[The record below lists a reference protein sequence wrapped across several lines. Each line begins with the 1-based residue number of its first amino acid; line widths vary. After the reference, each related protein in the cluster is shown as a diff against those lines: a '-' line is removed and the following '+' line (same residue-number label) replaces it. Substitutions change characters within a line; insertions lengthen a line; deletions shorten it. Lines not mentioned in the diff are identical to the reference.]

1 MQTMFILKSALIFYV
16 EVKITYEVLFDVL
29 RREKENNE
37 LQALDET
44 FYDDVADYIAQKRRN
59 VSKRA
64 GSYDGLDEE
73 KDKIQLRNILRTVEE
88 IYNIRERK
96 VLNLARTKA
105 RATKNLIDTTKILPE
120 ERPLFDDAVTML
132 SDQRDD
138 VLRDMTGKMNDDRD
152 EPDTD
157 AGEEGDEDLEA
168 VEIQR
173 QLPKFLGSD
182 KNVYGPF
189 EEGQEVS
196 LPSSVAELLVK
207 KGRAE
212 RIED

>member
-1 MQTMFILKSALIFYV
+1 V

-37 LQALDET
+37 LQSLDDT
-44 FYDDVADYIAQKRRN
+44 FYDDVADYIAKKRQN
-59 VSKRA
+59 VS
-64 GSYDGLDEE
+64 GSTSSYDGLDDE

-96 VLNLARTKA
+96 VLGLARRKA
-105 RATKNLIDTTKILPE
+105 RSTKNLIDTTKLLPE
-120 ERPLFDDAVTML
+120 ERSLFDDAVSL
-132 SDQRDD
+132 LEDQRVD
-138 VLRDMTGKMNDDRD
+138 VLGEMKGKIDQPHDDQTGV
-152 EPDTD
+152 E
-157 AGEEGDEDLEA
+157 ADEDEDSVT

-173 QLPKFLGSD
+173 QLPKFLGTD

-189 EEGQEVS
+189 DEGQEVE
-196 LPSSVAELLVK
+196 LPESVAELLVK

-212 RIED
+212 RADA

>member
-1 MQTMFILKSALIFYV
+1 MFILKSALLFYV

-37 LQALDET
+37 LQALDDT
-44 FYDDVADYIAQKRRN
+44 FYDDVEDYIAKKRRN
-59 VSKRA
+59 LTSTKQ
-64 GSYDGLDEE
+64 SYDGLDEE

-88 IYNIRERK
+88 VYNIRERK
-96 VLNLARTKA
+96 VINLARTKA
-105 RATKNLIDTTKILPE
+105 RASKNLIDTTKILPE
-120 ERPLFDDAVTML
+120 ERRLFDAATDL
-132 SDQRDD
+132 LNEQRAE
-138 VLRDMTGKMNDDRD
+138 VLRDLTGKI
-152 EPDTD
+152 
-157 AGEEGDEDLEA
+157 DEDGDPGESGPSNDEGSVT

-189 EEGQEVS
+189 DEGQEVG
-196 LPSSVAELLVK
+196 LPESVAELLVK

-212 RIED
+212 RVND

>member
-1 MQTMFILKSALIFYV
+1 MFILKSALLLCV

-37 LQALDET
+37 LQALDDT

-59 VSKRA
+59 VSKPS

-120 ERPLFDDAVTML
+120 ERTLFDDAVDML
-132 SDQRDD
+132 SGQRDE
-138 VLRDMTGKMNDDRD
+138 VLREITGKMNQDR
-152 EPDTD
+152 
-157 AGEEGDEDLEA
+157 EEQDRSGSEQGDEDEET

>member
-1 MQTMFILKSALIFYV
+1 M

-37 LQALDET
+37 LQALDDT
-44 FYDDVADYIAQKRRN
+44 FYDDVAEYIAKKRENMSAQR
-59 VSKRA
+59 ST
-64 GSYDGLDEE
+64 YEGLDEE

-96 VLNLARTKA
+96 VLGLARTKA

-120 ERPLFDDAVTML
+120 ERSLFDNAVAL
-132 SDQRDD
+132 LEEQRHG
-138 VLRDMTGKMNDDRD
+138 VLQEVTGSFDRQ
-152 EPDTD
+152 EEETAQDTD
-157 AGEEGDEDLEA
+157 DGSDEQET

-173 QLPKFLGSD
+173 QLPKFLGTD
-182 KNVYGPF
+182 KNVYGPY
-189 EEGQEVS
+189 EEGQEVT
-196 LPSSVAELLVK
+196 LPKSVAELLVK

-212 RIED
+212 RVS

>member
-1 MQTMFILKSALIFYV
+1 V

-37 LQALDET
+37 LQSLDDT
-44 FYDDVADYIAQKRRN
+44 FYDDVADYISKKRQS
-59 VSKRA
+59 VDGAAS
-64 GSYDGLDEE
+64 SYDGLDDE

-96 VLNLARTKA
+96 VIGLARRKA
-105 RATKNLIDTTKILPE
+105 RATKNLIDTTKLLPE
-120 ERPLFDDAVTML
+120 ERPLFDEAVDIL
-132 SDQRDD
+132 EGQRHD
-138 VLRDMTGKMNDDRD
+138 VLDELKGSFDREQPSESSSTAEDAD
-152 EPDTD
+152 EETV
-157 AGEEGDEDLEA
+157 A

-173 QLPKFLGSD
+173 QLPKFLGTD

-189 EEGQEVS
+189 EEGQEVD
-196 LPSSVAELLVK
+196 LPESVAELLVK

-212 RIED
+212 RVDA

>member
-1 MQTMFILKSALIFYV
+1 M

-37 LQALDET
+37 LQALDDT
-44 FYDDVADYIAQKRRN
+44 FYDDVADYIAKKRRN
-59 VSKRA
+59 MEA
-64 GSYDGLDEE
+64 GTSSSYDDLDEE

-96 VLNLARTKA
+96 VINLARTKA

-120 ERPLFDDAVTML
+120 ERGLFDDAVDL
-132 SDQRDD
+132 FEAQRQD
-138 VLRDMTGKMNDDRD
+138 VLRDVTGKYDQSRD
-152 EPDTD
+152 HEETEGVD
-157 AGEEGDEDLEA
+157 ADEETVT

-173 QLPKFLGSD
+173 QLPKFLGTD
-182 KNVYGPF
+182 KNVYGPY

-196 LPSSVAELLVK
+196 LPESVADLLVK

-212 RIED
+212 RVED